1 MSSISEDGE
10 ELSFKKIKNHIYYV
24 IIEQSDSISSNHTI
38 TIYYHIIINTL
49 KNKVK
54 LKRKQIISN
63 TLPISRIAKL
73 FQKIFK

>member
-1 MSSISEDGE
+1 MEDGG
-10 ELSFKKIKNHIYYV
+10 ELNFKKIKKHTYYV
-24 IIEQSDSISSNHTI
+24 IIEQSDSISPNHTI

-63 TLPISRIAKL
+63 TLPISRISKL
-73 FQKIFK
+73 FQKIFW

>member
-1 MSSISEDGE
+1 MEVGG
-10 ELSFKKIKNHIYYV
+10 ELSFKKIKKNIYYV
-24 IIEQSDSISSNHTI
+24 IIEQSDSISQNHTV

-63 TLPISRIAKL
+63 TLPISKISKFFQRI
-73 FQKIFK
+73 FW